1 MVTWN
6 FFRARRL
13 KNGTKVERFLRQN
26 ECYTYEKLA
35 VVLKQKGI
43 ICPPEGE
50 FTDELP
56 KPPAPQRR
64 KPQARNSKLG
74 LKEKAKVSEPAA
86 EATAAPV
93 KAPAKKKPAPKKKAT
108 TTYKDARNKATKSS

>member
-13 KNGTKVERFLRQN
+13 KNGAKVERFLKQN

-74 LKEKAKVSEPAA
+74 IKEKAKASEPVV
-86 EATAAPV
+86 EAKPAPV
-93 KAPAKKKPAPKKKAT
+93 KKKPAPKKKAT
-108 TTYKDARNKATKSS
+108 TTYKDARSKATKSS

>member
-13 KNGTKVERFLRQN
+13 KNGAKVQRFLKQN

-35 VVLKQKGI
+35 TVLKQKGV
-43 ICPPEGE
+43 ICPSEDE

-56 KPPAPQRR
+56 KQPAPQRR
-64 KPQARNSKLG
+64 KPQSRNSKLG
-74 LKEKAKVSEPAA
+74 LKDKTSVSEPAA
-86 EATAAPV
+86 AAKTTSPV
-93 KAPAKKKPAPKKKAT
+93 KKKPAPKKKAT
-108 TTYKDARNKATKSS
+108 TTYKDARSKATKSS

>member
-13 KNGTKVERFLRQN
+13 KNGTKVERFLKQN

-74 LKEKAKVSEPAA
+74 LKEKAKAAEPAA
-86 EATAAPV
+86 AV
-93 KAPAKKKPAPKKKAT
+93 KAPASPKKKPVPKKKVT